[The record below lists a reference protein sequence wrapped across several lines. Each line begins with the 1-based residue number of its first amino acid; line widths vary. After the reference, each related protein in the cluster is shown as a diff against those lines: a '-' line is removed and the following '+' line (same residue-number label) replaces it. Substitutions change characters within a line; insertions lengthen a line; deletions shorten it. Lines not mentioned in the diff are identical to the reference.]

1 MTQSYD
7 ELLDMVLQLR
17 KEVNDLTAVV
27 TALALKV
34 DAQSAPAGKG
44 WVSPVTFSDDSYNK
58 LTERMTMP
66 ANAMREMLNGVSD
79 RDLQTITREDRIA
92 GKTIPGKS

>member
-7 ELLDMVLQLR
+7 ELLDMVMQLR
-17 KEVNDLTAVV
+17 KEVNDLTAIV

-34 DAQSAPAGKG
+34 DAQAVPARN
-44 WVSPVTFSDDSYNK
+44 SYVTPTFHEDTYNK

-66 ANAMREMLNGVSD
+66 ANAMRDLLNGVSD